1 MSITAEEV
9 QSLVREVVGVQGMN
23 GRLWDTADVAVFLK
37 LNPDYVRAHILTRSD
52 FPGAIDLPGK
62 GKEPIRRYRPG
73 DVRDWS
79 EKYRR

>member
-1 MSITAEEV
+1 MSTTAEIEDI
-9 QSLVREVVGVQGMN
+9 VRQVVGVQDLN
-23 GRLWDTADVAVFLK
+23 GRLWTTADVAAFLC

-52 FPGAIDLPGK
+52 FPGGIDLPGK

-73 DVRDWS
+73 DVRDWA